1 MGRSAPILKFCRQ
14 LLKVFYYKTVQ
25 YSLKGF
31 DSYVG
36 TLWWTLSATYFCE
49 IWGFHD
55 SEDSSRGILGCDTMD
70 TSVSEVHA
78 ASNFKVKMGKA
89 WTSKSLVS

>member
-1 MGRSAPILKFCRQ
+1 
-14 LLKVFYYKTVQ
+14 
-25 YSLKGF
+25 
-31 DSYVG
+31 
-36 TLWWTLSATYFCE
+36 
-49 IWGFHD
+49 
-55 SEDSSRGILGCDTMD
+55 MD